1 MLKPLLTT
9 PTHTKAAPACKK
21 HPFSWLITAAHTC
34 FRQRLVRVMPLFSPL
49 ERLLIVI
56 RNKTKPPPQPQQR
69 IFLVEDVRTA
79 LANASQRLDLPRWG
93 HHAFRHFF
101 CSNAIE
107 SGCDFK
113 VIAGWLGHRDGGVLV
128 ATTYGHLRQEHS
140 TEMARRITFDAG
152 VGGAIPCQ
160 LDLT

>member
-1 MLKPLLTT
+1 MASGATA
-9 PTHTKAAPACKK
+9 AAPACKK